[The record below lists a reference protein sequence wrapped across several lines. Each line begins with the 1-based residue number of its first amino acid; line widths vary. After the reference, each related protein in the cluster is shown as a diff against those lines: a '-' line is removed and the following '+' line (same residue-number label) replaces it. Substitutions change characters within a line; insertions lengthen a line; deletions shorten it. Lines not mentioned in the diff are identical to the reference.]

1 MCIDIHMPAQRPRA
15 SFEPIAPDFD
25 LRELVENTENF
36 QYVDRISVDTIA
48 EQGIE
53 QFERLVLLHVVI
65 GGKPLVIDG
74 YEDRLDPW
82 IFTEKWLHD
91 NHGDK
96 VENARNLTTKDNI
109 PLTIGHYL
117 RNMRKLTDQFF
128 EKPDNYRDKNRQRV
142 YLKDID
148 CPPVWQDKVCD
159 HIPPTLFYWND
170 STGDVGGPGS
180 VDEPVPAGSGRRK
193 GRGIAPAGDLMSS
206 LPLEMR
212 AENLMCYIGHEGTYT
227 PAHREMCASLGH
239 NIMVEASE
247 SFDEN
252 GEPVK
257 PGHSIWFMTES
268 KDRHMVSEYWLSVLG
283 HDIEVENHFAQIA
296 AWQKAPF
303 KTYVVEQ
310 RPGDFILIPPLAPH
324 QVWNRGTRTMKVAW
338 NRTTVE
344 TLEMAFREALPN
356 SRIVCRDEQYK
367 NKAIVYYTLLKYSAL
382 LKRGRTYANHGP
394 VQTQDIYT
402 SKKVRQVQKDF
413 KRLFGLFKE
422 IMLSEM
428 FVPETKE
435 HCEFLAFDGN
445 VTCAYCRGNIFNRF
459 LTCKTCADALGAGTE
474 EPYDICMDC
483 FAMGRSCACQSKY
496 KWAEQ
501 FKWKELATRYEE
513 WRNQIIEIDGG
524 VTVKTPLPLAEERK
538 RFPRKTTAQICQEQ
552 LKIRPWRDIKK
563 PEPVEEEEDEEIIV
577 NDDGTI
583 KKVVKKKPKDWH
595 NMKTCH
601 MCLKRHHKWMMAH
614 CTMCER
620 GWCYGSL
627 WRAFDL
633 MPQTIMENPSWE
645 CPHCLRICSTGAC
658 RKDPRQ
664 VPYEP
669 KGTVLGHDTK
679 KVADARSIELLV
691 DFSTSNMNWIKD
703 IDAPH
708 DSVRMQRKREE
719 AEREKNMEARLDD
732 DEDMAGEGVVA
743 HAPPANEGLEI
754 EYDPMDENIDPA
766 LGGRG
771 VRALFHDQDASMVV
785 DANLMDSEESFAAPT
800 TFAYNHEPL
809 HESFTRSPS
818 ESSRKRLAPDAEPI
832 KLVEY
837 PKKRTKVVDGAEIER
852 PTGPKSK
859 ATAQWKK
866 EQENKRLEEARKQGR
881 FIMVLASM
889 RGRRKVVTLKL
900 KTEILAELAAK
911 EVRQRPSI
919 IRANARAM
927 AEETAII
934 RSDIAPPK
942 KITAA
947 DEVEGK
953 KRKVFRY
960 RAEDDEDFS
969 VNRLGEVEEQFIRRR
984 GKKSKRQKFEY
995 VEVDSDAERDEVAAP
1010 TTSRRRGESIEL
1022 IMLPDDF
1029 KDGDVSRSRRVTI
1042 PGRPI
1047 GRPSERTMIW
1057 PARASKGEIGGD
1069 AADDEDGNQ
1078 GIIERLPPILQGAAK
1093 RGHERKQ
1100 RELEQQAGRKSDAG
1114 RAVELAKAAVMEE
1127 ENRRAKLEAAGIL
1140 EGVVDDIVRD
1150 IENADL
1156 PITIPPDE
1164 GTPTNV
1170 DGSNGDST
1178 NALKQQKKKVGPGA
1192 LRAMGLSVKVA
1203 RKATNRPSLEKKVDT
1218 VEVSDGES
1226 SDASDTENE
1235 MPAKVTPTKTKQV
1248 VAGEKGVLPGRK
1260 SLR

>member
-1 MCIDIHMPAQRPRA
+1 MPAQRPRA

-25 LRELVENTENF
+25 LGELVENTENF
-36 QYVDRISVDTIA
+36 QYVDRISVEAIA
-48 EQGIE
+48 EQGLE
-53 QFERLVLLHVVI
+53 QFEKLVLLHVVI

-74 YEDRLDPW
+74 FEDRLDPW
-82 IFTEKWLHD
+82 IFTEKWLRD
-91 NHGDK
+91 NHGEK
-96 VENARNLTTKDNI
+96 VENARNLTTKENI

-148 CPPVWQDKVCD
+148 CPPVWQDKVRD
-159 HIPPTLFYWND
+159 QIPPTLFYWND
-170 STGDVGGPGS
+170 STGDVGEPGS
-180 VDEPVPAGSGRRK
+180 VDESVSGGSGRRK
-193 GRGIAPAGDLMSS
+193 GKGIAPAGDLMSS

-252 GEPVK
+252 GAPVK

-283 HDIEVENHFAQIA
+283 HDIEVESHFAQTA

-310 RPGDFILIPPLAPH
+310 RSGDFILIPPLAPH

-344 TLEMAFREALPN
+344 TLEMAFGEALPN

-367 NKAIVYYTLLKYSAL
+367 NKTIVYYTLLKYSAL
-382 LKRGRTYANHGP
+382 LKQGRTYANRGP
-394 VQTQDIYT
+394 AQTQEIYT
-402 SKKVRQVQKDF
+402 SKKFRQVQKDF
-413 KRLFGLFKE
+413 KRLFNLFKE

-428 FVPETKE
+428 FAPDTKE
-435 HCEFLAFDGN
+435 HCEFLAFDSN
-445 VTCAYCRGNIFNRF
+445 VTCAYCRGNVFNRF
-459 LTCKTCADALGAGTE
+459 LTCKTCADALGAGND

-483 FAMGRSCACQSKY
+483 FAMGRCCGCQSKY
-496 KWAEQ
+496 KWVEQ
-501 FKWKELATRYEE
+501 FKWKELVARYEE

-524 VTVKTPLPLAEERK
+524 ITPKTPLPLVEERK
-538 RFPRKTTAQICQEQ
+538 RFLRKTTAQICQEQ

-563 PEPVEEEEDEEIIV
+563 PDPVEEEEDEEIIV

-614 CTMCER
+614 CTKCER

-633 MPQTIMENPSWE
+633 MPQTIMENPNWE
-645 CPHCLRICSTGAC
+645 CPHCLRICNTGAC
-658 RKDPRQ
+658 RKDTRQ

-679 KVADARSIELLV
+679 KVADARSVELLV

-719 AEREKNMEARLDD
+719 AEQEKNMEARLDD
-732 DEDMAGEGVVA
+732 DEDMDGGIVA
-743 HAPPANEGLEI
+743 DAPPTDDQPEI

-771 VRALFHDQDASMVV
+771 VRVPFHDQDTSMVV
-785 DANLMDSEESFAAPT
+785 DTNLMDGEESFAAPT
-800 TFAYNHEPL
+800 AYMYNHEPL
-809 HESFTRSPS
+809 HESFGQGPS
-818 ESSRKRLAPDAEPI
+818 ESSRKRPAPDAEPI
-832 KLVEY
+832 KLVEH
-837 PKKRTKVVDGAEIER
+837 PRKKTKTVDGAEVEKSSA
-852 PTGPKSK
+852 PKNK

-889 RGRRKVVTLKL
+889 KGRRKVVTLKL
-900 KTEILAELAAK
+900 NKEVLAEFAAK
-911 EVRQRPSI
+911 EARRRPSMI
-919 IRANARAM
+919 AANARAM

-942 KITAA
+942 KITQVDKAT
-947 DEVEGK
+947 GK
-953 KRKVFRY
+953 KKKLFRY

-969 VNRLGEVEEQFIRRR
+969 MNRVGEVEEQFIRRK
-984 GKKSKRQKFEY
+984 GKKSKTPKFEY
-995 VEVDSDAERDEVAAP
+995 VEVDSDVEREEVTAP
-1010 TTSRRRGESIEL
+1010 TTSRRREESIEPV
-1022 IMLPDDF
+1022 MLPDNF
-1029 KDGDVSRSRRVTI
+1029 KDGDVNRARRVTI
-1042 PGRPI
+1042 SGRPV
-1047 GRPSERTMIW
+1047 GRPSNSATIR
-1057 PARASKGEIGGD
+1057 PARASTGGMDDD
-1069 AADDEDGNQ
+1069 ADEDGED
-1078 GIIERLPPILQGAAK
+1078 GIEARSPPILRGAAK
-1093 RGHERKQ
+1093 NAHARKQ
-1100 RELEQQAGRKSDAG
+1100 RGLEREAKRNSDAS
-1114 RAVELAKAAVMEE
+1114 RAVELARAAVMEE

-1140 EGVVDDIVRD
+1140 EDVVDDIIRD
-1150 IENADL
+1150 VEAEEPPSVNGHILSNVNGSSSANA
-1156 PITIPPDE
+1156 T
-1164 GTPTNV
+1164 
-1170 DGSNGDST
+1170 
-1178 NALKQQKKKVGPGA
+1178 KHQKKKLGPGA

-1203 RKATNRPSLEKKVDT
+1203 RKASDGPSSARKVDT
-1218 VEVSDGES
+1218 VEISEDES
-1226 SDASDTENE
+1226 SDVSDSEDE
-1235 MPAKVTPTKTKQV
+1235 IPAKATPAKTKQI
-1248 VAGEKGVLPGRK
+1248 VAGERVLPGRK